1 MSKTECA
8 HMLNIV
14 LTPTPHPFIL
24 KELRFLKNHRGRGA
38 QDFFVKMEGGNPYR
52 EVVYQTG
59 CKHCLSL
66 VTYVF

>member
-1 MSKTECA
+1 MRPYVKHSVNA
-8 HMLNIV
+8 HPAPLY
-14 LTPTPHPFIL
+14 F

-59 CKHCLSL
+59 DVS
-66 VTYVF
+66 TVFH